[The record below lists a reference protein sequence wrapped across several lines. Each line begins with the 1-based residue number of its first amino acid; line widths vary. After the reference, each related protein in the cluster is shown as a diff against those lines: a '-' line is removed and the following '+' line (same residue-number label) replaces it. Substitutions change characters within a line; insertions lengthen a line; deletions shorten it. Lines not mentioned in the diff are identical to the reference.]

1 MARDS
6 KRATEEMGLDGGGER
21 VGGGGFEHLNWHTTT
36 TRCCPQRSSG
46 VAIKGQPKYLN

>member
-21 VGGGGFEHLNWHTTT
+21 VGGGGFEHLNWH
-36 TRCCPQRSSG
+36 PPPPLG
-46 VAIKGQPKYLN
+46 VARKDHLVWREQVNQRI